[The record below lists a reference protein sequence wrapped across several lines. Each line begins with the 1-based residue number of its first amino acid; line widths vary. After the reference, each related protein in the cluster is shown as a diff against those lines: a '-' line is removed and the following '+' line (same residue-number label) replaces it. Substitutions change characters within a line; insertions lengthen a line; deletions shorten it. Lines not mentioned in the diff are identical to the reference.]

1 MSISHDGVGGVYTDD
16 TFKVLERVKYTVHRS
31 LLNNLPFC
39 RSDAQS
45 GKKGTQHRTNENSVA
60 TIRLERESRL
70 HSHINERIKWAYYLW
85 WEQIKYCH
93 WATSQ
98 NEIWGERAGISS
110 GCHELTPID
119 KWTHQMSS
127 LFMLGKNKVLSLSD
141 VTKWNLGRESFI
153 GEENGNVSF
162 YFVTPS
168 IIPSFLP
175 TVAGR
180 ARASGSGRPIVQT
193 PAKREAGS
201 RDAGAVKDSFGHS
214 LEVKG
219 QAREGQTRA
228 SPTCWDKW
236 RNTGISRAWRMTS
249 LRSCKDHAI
258 RLVGKLPLWV
268 GTKQKYVCTT
278 TVCLHDIM
286 IQTQSVWSGEN
297 EVWQFSDS
305 EPHARELH
313 EMHSLRDCGLSLKI
327 NRSCGNLR
335 DRALH

>member
-1 MSISHDGVGGVYTDD
+1 MKFGVREQEY
-16 TFKVLERVKYTVHRS
+16 
-31 LLNNLPFC
+31 LPDVMNW
-39 RSDAQS
+39 RQS
-45 GKKGTQHRTNENSVA
+45 
-60 TIRLERESRL
+60 
-70 HSHINERIKWAYYLW
+70 INERIKWAHYLCW
-85 WEQIKYCH
+85 AKIKYCH

-98 NEIWGERAGISS
+98 NEIWAERASLARKTETFRFISS
-110 GCHELTPID
+110 HL
-119 KWTHQMSS
+119 
-127 LFMLGKNKVLSLSD
+127 
-141 VTKWNLGRESFI
+141 
-153 GEENGNVSF
+153 
-162 YFVTPS
+162 
-168 IIPSFLP
+168 PSFLP
-175 TVAGR
+175 SFQRSR

-313 EMHSLRDCGLSLKI
+313 EMHSLRDCGLGDNPIDLFSLKI